1 MHLWCISPEDID
13 LIQKKKGKTEK
24 QKKKG
29 TPGMDLHKLQLRH
42 YSKLPKQV
50 VDPGAHG
57 IQKICMIQEEKKTN
71 NSMKKKKGKEI
82 PKHP

>member
-1 MHLWCISPEDID
+1 
-13 LIQKKKGKTEK
+13 
-24 QKKKG
+24 
-29 TPGMDLHKLQLRH
+29 MDLHKLQLRH